1 MGTSNDSI
9 RDSVS
14 RFVDRAIAER
24 HHESLG
30 GSQTAGFHYRGLD
43 YDNYLRLLT
52 AMGQEAMRSRGQRSR
67 FIIDEHNHDVIR
79 QMWLWIV
86 GSKECQWDLN
96 RGIYLGGKIGCGK
109 TILMH
114 AFCDVLSLV
123 SRKHITR
130 IAAKDLY
137 DYLRQNG
144 QKSLSRCPLFIDEL
158 GRESVEVSDFG
169 NRVRPFVDIMEQR
182 YETGALT
189 LITSNFMI
197 STLSKEV
204 DESGRR
210 QQGYGEYICERV
222 QETTNMVVLP
232 GGSRRQMWNND
243 AKGGRR

>member
-1 MGTSNDSI
+1 MATSNDFN
-9 RDSVS
+9 DSVA
-14 RFVDRAIAER
+14 RLVDRAIAEKR
-24 HHESLG
+24 RES
-30 GSQTAGFHYRGLD
+30 AGLVRPISCFHNRNLD
-43 YDNYLRLLT
+43 YDNYIRLLT
-52 AMGQEAMRSRGQRSR
+52 AMAQDAMQRRGHRRQ
-67 FIIDEHNHDVIR
+67 FVIDTHNHEVIR

-86 GSKECQWDLN
+86 GSMECQWELN

-114 AFCDVLSLV
+114 AFCDVLSFV

-137 DYLRQNG
+137 EYLRQNG
-144 QKSLSRCPLFIDEL
+144 PKSLSQCPLFIDEL
-158 GRESVEVSDFG
+158 GREAVEVSDFG
-169 NRVRPFVDIMEQR
+169 NRVRPFADIMEQR

-204 DESGRR
+204 DEKGNR

-232 GGSRRQMWNND
+232 GGSRRQIWNNV
-243 AKGGRR
+243 KGGRT